1 MMYRELNLKGGI
13 NMSNNIK
20 ASLPVIRRLPRY
32 YRYITELKN
41 NGTVRISSSQLAHIM
56 GSTPSQVRQDFNC
69 FGGFGQQGVGYSVEL
84 LHHEIQ
90 KLLFPEGRLRAVLLG
105 AGNLGITIGNFV
117 IKENTGVELV
127 AVFDND
133 KAIIGNKLFG
143 MEIMSFEDFVP
154 FCQKEHVDIII
165 ACTSKDA
172 AEHLAPAIV
181 ESGVKGIWNYSHF
194 DFSINDESLIVENVH
209 LRDSL
214 MALSYRVSHKECP
227 HMQE

>member
-1 MMYRELNLKGGI
+1 
-13 NMSNNIK
+13 MSNNMK

-32 YRYITELKN
+32 YRYISELKN

-84 LHHEIQ
+84 LHGEIE

-117 IKENTGVELV
+117 IKESTGVDLV
-127 AVFDND
+127 AVFDSDN
-133 KAIIGNKLFG
+133 AIIGNKLFG
-143 MEIMSFEDFVP
+143 LEIMSYNDLVT
-154 FCQKEHVDIII
+154 FCQREHVDIII
-165 ACTSKDA
+165 ACTTKEV
-172 AEHLAPAIV
+172 AEQLSEHIV

-194 DFSINDESLIVENVH
+194 DFSINDENLIVENVH

-214 MALSYRVSHKECP
+214 MALSYRVSHNECP
-227 HMQE
+227 HIQE

>member
-1 MMYRELNLKGGI
+1 
-13 NMSNNIK
+13 MSHMK

-69 FGGFGQQGVGYSVEL
+69 FGGFGQQGVGYSVDL
-84 LHHEIQ
+84 LHEEIE
-90 KLLFPEGRLRAVLLG
+90 KLLFPEGKQRAILLG
-105 AGNLGITIGNFV
+105 AGTMGITVAHFV

-133 KAIIGNKLFG
+133 KALIGNKLFG
-143 MEIMSFEDFVP
+143 LEILSMDNFVE
-154 FCQKEHVDIII
+154 FCQQEHVDIII
-165 ACTSKDA
+165 ACTTKDV
-172 AEHLAPAIV
+172 AEQLAPKII
-181 ESGVKGIWNYSHF
+181 ETGVKGIWNYSHF
-194 DFSINDESLIVENVH
+194 DFTVYDETMIVENVH

-214 MALSYRVSHKECP
+214 MALSYRVSHKNKP
-227 HMQE
+227 QE

>member
-1 MMYRELNLKGGI
+1 
-13 NMSNNIK
+13 MSHMK

-84 LHHEIQ
+84 LHEEIE
-90 KLLFPEGRLRAVLLG
+90 KLLFPEGKQRAILLG
-105 AGNLGITIGNFV
+105 AGTMGITVADFV

-133 KAIIGNKLFG
+133 KALIGNKLFG
-143 MEIMSFEDFVP
+143 LEILSMDNFVE
-154 FCQKEHVDIII
+154 FCQQERVDIII
-165 ACTSKDA
+165 ACTTKDV
-172 AEHLAPAIV
+172 AEQLAPKII
-181 ESGVKGIWNYSHF
+181 ETGVKGIWNYSHF
-194 DFSINDESLIVENVH
+194 DFTVYDETMIVENVH

-214 MALSYRVSHKECP
+214 MALSYRVSHKNKP
-227 HMQE
+227 QE

>member
-1 MMYRELNLKGGI
+1 
-13 NMSNNIK
+13 MSHMK

-69 FGGFGQQGVGYSVEL
+69 FGGFGQQGVGYSVDL
-84 LHHEIQ
+84 LHEEIG
-90 KLLFPEGRLRAVLLG
+90 KLLFPEGKQRAILLG
-105 AGNLGITIGNFV
+105 AGTMGITVADFV

-133 KAIIGNKLFG
+133 KALIGNKLFG
-143 MEIMSFEDFVP
+143 LEILSMDNFVE
-154 FCQKEHVDIII
+154 FCQQERVDIII
-165 ACTSKDA
+165 ACTTKDVA
-172 AEHLAPAIV
+172 QQLAPKII
-181 ESGVKGIWNYSHF
+181 ETGVKGIWNYSHF
-194 DFSINDESLIVENVH
+194 DFTVYDETMIVENVH

-214 MALSYRVSHKECP
+214 MALSYRVSHKNKP
-227 HMQE
+227 QE

>member
-1 MMYRELNLKGGI
+1 
-13 NMSNNIK
+13 MSHMK

-69 FGGFGQQGVGYSVEL
+69 FGGFGQQGVGYSVDL
-84 LHHEIQ
+84 LHEAIE
-90 KLLFPEGRLRAVLLG
+90 KLLFPEGKQRAILLG
-105 AGNLGITIGNFV
+105 AGTMGITVADFV

-133 KAIIGNKLFG
+133 KALIGNKLFG
-143 MEIMSFEDFVP
+143 LEILSMDNFVE
-154 FCQKEHVDIII
+154 FCQQERVDIII
-165 ACTSKDA
+165 ACTTKDV
-172 AEHLAPAIV
+172 AEQLAPKII
-181 ESGVKGIWNYSHF
+181 ETGVKGIWNYSHF
-194 DFSINDESLIVENVH
+194 DFTVYDETMIVENVH

-214 MALSYRVSHKECP
+214 MALSYRVSHKNKL
-227 HMQE
+227 QE

>member
-1 MMYRELNLKGGI
+1 
-13 NMSNNIK
+13 MSNTMK

-41 NGTVRISSSQLAHIM
+41 NGTTRISSSQLAHIM

-84 LHHEIQ
+84 LHSEIE

-117 IKENTGVELV
+117 LKESAGVELV
-127 AVFDND
+127 AVFDSDN
-133 KAIIGNKLFG
+133 AIIGNKLFG
-143 MEIMSFEDFVP
+143 MEIMAFDELVS
-154 FCQKEHVDIII
+154 FCQNEHVDIII
-165 ACTSKDA
+165 ACTTKEA
-172 AEHLAPAIV
+172 AESLAPHII
-181 ESGVKGIWNYSHF
+181 ETGVKGIWNYSHF

>member
-1 MMYRELNLKGGI
+1 
-13 NMSNNIK
+13 MSHMK

-69 FGGFGQQGVGYSVEL
+69 FGGFGQQGVGYSVDL
-84 LHHEIQ
+84 LHEEIE
-90 KLLFPEGRLRAVLLG
+90 KLLFPEGKQRAILLG
-105 AGNLGITIGNFV
+105 AGTMGITVADFV

-133 KAIIGNKLFG
+133 KALIGNKLFG
-143 MEIMSFEDFVP
+143 LEILSMDNFVE
-154 FCQKEHVDIII
+154 FCQQEHVDIII
-165 ACTSKDA
+165 ACTTKDVA
-172 AEHLAPAIV
+172 QQLAPKII
-181 ESGVKGIWNYSHF
+181 ETGVKGIWNYSHF
-194 DFSINDESLIVENVH
+194 DFTVYDETMIVENVH

-214 MALSYRVSHKECP
+214 MALSYRVSHKNKP
-227 HMQE
+227 QE

>member
-1 MMYRELNLKGGI
+1 
-13 NMSNNIK
+13 MSHMK

-69 FGGFGQQGVGYSVEL
+69 FGGFGQQGVGYSVDL
-84 LHHEIQ
+84 LHEEIG
-90 KLLFPEGRLRAVLLG
+90 KLLFPEGKQRAILLG
-105 AGNLGITIGNFV
+105 AGTMGITVADFV

-133 KAIIGNKLFG
+133 KALIGNKLFG
-143 MEIMSFEDFVP
+143 LEILSMDNFVE
-154 FCQKEHVDIII
+154 FCQQEHVDIII
-165 ACTSKDA
+165 ACTTKDV
-172 AEHLAPAIV
+172 AEQLAPKII
-181 ESGVKGIWNYSHF
+181 ETGVKGIWNYSHF
-194 DFSINDESLIVENVH
+194 DFTVYDETMIVENVH

-214 MALSYRVSHKECP
+214 MALSYRVSHKNKP
-227 HMQE
+227 QE

>member
-1 MMYRELNLKGGI
+1 
-13 NMSNNIK
+13 MSHMK

-69 FGGFGQQGVGYSVEL
+69 FGGFGQQGVGYSVDL
-84 LHHEIQ
+84 LHEEIE
-90 KLLFPEGRLRAVLLG
+90 KLLFPEGKQRAILLG
-105 AGNLGITIGNFV
+105 AGTMGITVADFV

-133 KAIIGNKLFG
+133 KALIGNKLFG
-143 MEIMSFEDFVP
+143 LEILSMDNFVE
-154 FCQKEHVDIII
+154 FCQQERVDIII
-165 ACTSKDA
+165 ACTTKDV
-172 AEHLAPAIV
+172 AEQLAPKII
-181 ESGVKGIWNYSHF
+181 ETGVKGIWNYSHF
-194 DFSINDESLIVENVH
+194 DFTVYDETMIVENVH

-214 MALSYRVSHKECP
+214 MALSYRVSHKNKPRE
-227 HMQE
+227 

>member
-1 MMYRELNLKGGI
+1 
-13 NMSNNIK
+13 MSHMK

-69 FGGFGQQGVGYSVEL
+69 FGGFGQQGVGYSVDL
-84 LHHEIQ
+84 LHEEIE
-90 KLLFPEGRLRAVLLG
+90 KLLFPEGKQRAILLG
-105 AGNLGITIGNFV
+105 AGTMGITVADFV

-133 KAIIGNKLFG
+133 KALIGNKLFG
-143 MEIMSFEDFVP
+143 LEILSMDNFVE
-154 FCQKEHVDIII
+154 FCQQEHVDIII
-165 ACTSKDA
+165 ACTTKDV
-172 AEHLAPAIV
+172 AEQLAPKIIV
-181 ESGVKGIWNYSHF
+181 TGVKGIWNYSHF
-194 DFSINDESLIVENVH
+194 DFTVYDETMIVENVH

-214 MALSYRVSHKECP
+214 MALSYRVSHKNKP
-227 HMQE
+227 QE